1 MDQRAIPKDLE
12 GSGRIWD
19 SNGDPPSSPLRQRST
34 PGLLKDVGPGSWSK
48 QNLEILGAHVSEC
61 IDLIA
66 LSGSCSE
73 GGVATDFTLVVWM
86 FCWFMLVL
94 SPSKHISIKLTFSH
108 SSMSR
113 HFLVFGAKNTRTRA
127 QQLNWIGSYPFYPGW
142 NEAWG
147 FFFGATKPKSP
158 VFRCSTGEYQR
169 SVCPMPVPT
178 CSNMFWPDS
187 LHESRWRSRTS
198 WHSHVKSSERQLSSW
213 CESESDQ
220 ELQLVY
226 IGLLMHLDDMRGCN
240 TRATFRPNSVLQAL
254 LARCPI
260 SRVSSLTKQERT
272 VTIRDLMTTC
282 SISGCR
288 ALQLEP
294 GNPVTGAFT
303 SSTRASRGRKFQN
316 WNAYSHL

>member
-1 MDQRAIPKDLE
+1 MAIHRVHRWGNDRHQDFLKMLDQA
-12 GSGRIWD
+12 
-19 SNGDPPSSPLRQRST
+19 
-34 PGLLKDVGPGSWSK
+34 
-48 QNLEILGAHVSEC
+48 LGANRTWRYLERMYRNVSIWSRC
-61 IDLIA
+61 QV
-66 LSGSCSE
+66 SCSE

-240 TRATFRPNSVLQAL
+240 TRATFSPKFSAAGPACTMSDQQSVKFDKARKNSDHQRPYDDLFHLRLQS
-254 LARCPI
+254 LA
-260 SRVSSLTKQERT
+260 
-272 VTIRDLMTTC
+272 
-282 SISGCR
+282 
-288 ALQLEP
+288 
-294 GNPVTGAFT
+294 TGAGKPCDRCFY
-303 SSTRASRGRKFQN
+303 K
-316 WNAYSHL
+316 

>member
-1 MDQRAIPKDLE
+1 MYRFDRAVRFLLGE
-12 GSGRIWD
+12 WSGYWLHL
-19 SNGDPPSSPLRQRST
+19 SL
-34 PGLLKDVGPGSWSK
+34 
-48 QNLEILGAHVSEC
+48 HVF
-61 IDLIA
+61 LI
-66 LSGSCSE
+66 
-73 GGVATDFTLVVWM
+73 
-86 FCWFMLVL
+86 L

-113 HFLVFGAKNTRTRA
+113 HFLVFGAKNPRTRA

-198 WHSHVKSSERQLSSW
+198 WHSHVNSSERQLSSW
-213 CESESDQ
+213 DESESDQ

-303 SSTRASRGRKFQN
+303 SSTRASAFCVLQQQSRDSFQCHYLVQV
-316 WNAYSHL
+316 WNLTHFIWSHLMWAHLISFHLISSNLISFHFIWSNLFSFHLTSHLIQSHFI